1 MAEVV
6 STPAPEAAAADTAPP
21 PMAVAYAGA
30 PVATSLPPTAFPGMT
45 DASNPVMAACHAAWN
60 ELVAMVG
67 PDFVN
72 QVSGEG
78 AE

>member
-1 MAEVV
+1 MSASLVGSEMCIR
-6 STPAPEAAAADTAPP
+6 DR
-21 PMAVAYAGA
+21 PMAVAYSGA
-30 PVATSLPPTAFPGMT
+30 PVAASLPSTSFPGLT
-45 DASNPVMAACHAAWN
+45 DTSCPVMAACHAVWN